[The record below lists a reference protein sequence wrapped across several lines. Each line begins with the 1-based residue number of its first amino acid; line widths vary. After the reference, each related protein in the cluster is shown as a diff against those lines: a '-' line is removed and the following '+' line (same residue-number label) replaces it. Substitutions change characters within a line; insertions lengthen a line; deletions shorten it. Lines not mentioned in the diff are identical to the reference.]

1 MEDKHVA
8 LAEFNQLFGIQ
19 VSTFHCI
26 IKTVACMKFF
36 DMFKSELLSRM
47 NWSVPTMLCLM
58 VMEEQMLPSTLP
70 HTFMFF

>member
-19 VSTFHCI
+19 VSIFPCI
-26 IKTVACMKFF
+26 IKYCKYEQFF
-36 DMFKSELLSRM
+36 DMFKSALLSRM
-47 NWSVPTMLCLM
+47 NCSVPTMLCLM

-70 HTFMFF
+70 HTFMLL